1 MMSILFI
8 LVVVGLGGF
17 IFVRRHRMNLLEK
30 QKNSIDR
37 YLYRLRHFIAF
48 KQYISI
54 DGSSGIAIDE
64 NRKAICLVHNKNGI
78 VKGKIIVYKDIV
90 SAKIVEDGQNITL
103 HIVTRDK
110 EQPSHIVSF
119 MNSGIKQD
127 SSLYKAAIE
136 KAQEWHSLMSEIIDQ
151 VKEDEQ
157 ILKRNPTEISAQSI
171 AH

>member
-30 QKNSIDR
+30 QKNIIDR
-37 YLYRLRHFIAF
+37 YLYRLRHFMAF

-54 DGSSGIAIDE
+54 DGCSGIAIDE
-64 NRKAICLVHNKNGI
+64 SRKAICLVHNKNGI

-90 SAKIVEDGQNITL
+90 SSKIVEDGQNIAL

-110 EQPSHIVSF
+110 EQPNHIVNF
-119 MNSGIKQD
+119 MNSEIKQNG
-127 SSLYKAAIE
+127 SLYKAVIE
-136 KAQEWHSLMSEIIDQ
+136 KARDWHSIMSEIINQ
-151 VKEDEQ
+151 VKEDEK
-157 ILKRNPTEISAQSI
+157 ISKKNLPEISARSI